1 MNKEEEIVDLRLKMM
16 RNLYKLLECLS
27 EKGKVKEINGES
39 VDEWLT
45 EFKEFFRSSP
55 FKDKNFTP

>member
-1 MNKEEEIVDLRLKMM
+1 VNKEEEIVDLRLKMM

-45 EFKEFFRSSP
+45 EFKEFFRSKP
-55 FKDKNFTP
+55 VQG